1 MKRYGLVG
9 YPLSHSFSK
18 KYFNAKFEK
27 LGLTNTHRY
36 DLFEIEFL
44 KDFPA
49 IWERFP
55 DLEGV
60 NVTIPHKIHIKRFLD
75 QLDSTVYKVDAINV
89 VKKRGGKLIGYNS
102 DYFGFY
108 QSLKNWFA
116 ELKKDPKDYSALVLG
131 SGGAS
136 LAVQAA
142 LDDMDIFYET
152 VSRFKDKGD
161 HLYTHLIKDDGIMN
175 SHKLIIN
182 ATPVGMYPDVNDGP
196 PIPYEQITSEHLVYD
211 LIYNPPAT
219 YLLKQA
225 HKSGAKVKN
234 GVEMLKLQAEKSWE
248 IWNS

>member
-9 YPLSHSFSK
+9 FPLSHSFSK
-18 KYFNAKFEK
+18 KYFNQKFEK
-27 LGLTNTHRY
+27 LGLTSTHRY

-49 IWERFP
+49 IWERVP

-60 NVTIPHKIHIKRFLD
+60 NVTIPHKINIKRFLD
-75 QLDSTVYKVDAINV
+75 QLDATVHKVEAVNV
-89 VKKRGGKLIGYNS
+89 IRKKGGKLIGYNS
-102 DYFGFY
+102 DYFGFM
-108 QSLKNWFA
+108 QSLKNWLT
-116 ELKKDPKDYSALVLG
+116 ELKIKDEINALVLG

-136 LAVQAA
+136 MAVQAA
-142 LDDMDIFYET
+142 LTDMDIDFEI

-161 HLYTHLIKDDGIMN
+161 YLYTHLIRDESIIAKN
-175 SHKLIIN
+175 QLIIN
-182 ATPVGMYPDVNDGP
+182 TTPIGMYPAVNDGP
-196 PIPYEQITSEHLVYD
+196 PIPYEQITSNHLVYD

-219 YLLKQA
+219 YLLKES
-225 HKSGAKVKN
+225 HKKGAKVKN